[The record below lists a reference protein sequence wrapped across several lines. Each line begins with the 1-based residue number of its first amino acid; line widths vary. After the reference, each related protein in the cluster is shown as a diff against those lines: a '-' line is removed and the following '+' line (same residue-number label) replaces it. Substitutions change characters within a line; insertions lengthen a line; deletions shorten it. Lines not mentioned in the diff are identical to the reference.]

1 MFWNKVIKNKKVLK
15 RNEFKQQ
22 PYLKTIPPALPFA
35 YKIKSKMLFEC

>member
-22 PYLKTIPPALPFA
+22 PYLKTIPPALPFG
-35 YKIKSKMLFEC
+35 SNFTHKMLLEC